1 MHCEQRARCA
11 ERRAVVAPHAGAV
24 TYFTASGVVE
34 GRAADA
40 ESERGQHME
49 RRHFTRMDESGQ
61 EQWMYILAETQAA
74 QHNVPKEILRMLR
87 SLDGVYAGFGVS
99 QLHHAL
105 QTATMA
111 RKDNAPDEMVLAALC
126 HDIGKAISIPNHAE
140 IGASIVRK
148 YVSNDTYQILL
159 THQDFQGRH
168 YYEFFGQ
175 PGNLRER
182 HKHEPWFAA
191 AETFTDVWDQA
202 AFDPAYKVLPLAEFE
217 PLVEQFFG
225 SFKM

>member
-1 MHCEQRARCA
+1 MQR
-11 ERRAVVAPHAGAV
+11 
-24 TYFTASGVVE
+24 
-34 GRAADA
+34 
-40 ESERGQHME
+40 Q
-49 RRHFTRMDESGQ
+49 HFTRMDQSDR
-61 EQWMYILAETQAA
+61 EQWSFIYQETVRVQAEVPA
-74 QHNVPKEILRMLR
+74 QILRMLR
-87 SLDGVYAGFGVS
+87 SVDDVYAGFGVS

-111 RKDNAPDEMVLAALC
+111 RRDNASDELVLAALC

-148 YVSNDTYQILL
+148 YVSPDTHQILL

-175 PGNLRER
+175 PGSLRER
-182 HKHEPWFAA
+182 YKNEPWFST